1 MTVTDGD
8 LVERMAIKHSVSPA
22 AAQVVLAAL
31 RSGGG
36 KMAQFSHAD
45 FDGMSQWSPGMTM
58 VGVMFNGKL
67 KTKLDALCSDLAAQL
82 EASPAPGGTRSAGGE
97 VSFRSMSGSTDWWP
111 AGLGRTGAVKTFG
124 TPFFPKPVVGDRRPR
139 SNHGLRHRIS
149 PDFRCRAGPEQR
161 PDPLVH
167 QLGRTGQGHRP
178 AESCRVTV
186 PPRPARVQKSD
197 PGGAKPAL
205 TPFRHP
211 RRLRRRL
218 RGRLGSSGNER
229 SGTECADD

>member
-124 TPFFPKPVVGDRRPR
+124 TPFFPKP
-139 SNHGLRHRIS
+139 S
-149 PDFRCRAGPEQR
+149 
-161 PDPLVH
+161 
-167 QLGRTGQGHRP
+167 
-178 AESCRVTV
+178 RVTV